1 MVALIYRIIGR
12 PEIGTRLALR
22 NSTQVLAKKR
32 SHSAAQEQPSNP
44 ERRLVDF
51 DEPVE
56 SIEEKMNLPLS

>member
-1 MVALIYRIIGR
+1 MVALFYRIIGR

-51 DEPVE
+51 EEPVE